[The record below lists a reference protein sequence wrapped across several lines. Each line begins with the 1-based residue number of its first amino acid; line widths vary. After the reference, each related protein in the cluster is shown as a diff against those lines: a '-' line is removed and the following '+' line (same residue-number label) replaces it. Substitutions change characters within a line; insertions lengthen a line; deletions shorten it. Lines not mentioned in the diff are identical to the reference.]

1 MNLYCRYRTR
11 YCSQWS
17 SNITI
22 CFAPGGVHN
31 TYCWTTL
38 VGCCLGDTASTPSQK
53 ILSPPESRE
62 VFFVIASM
70 ATVWI
75 QKTMK
80 TSIEY
85 YCWIKCL
92 NQEKLDLNIALNEWA
107 TIFIWLWEY
116 FSNMFFRYCCCSMHT
131 KWTYNIIVTVFMV
144 IADVIFDVIAQ
155 CKRAFSS

>member
-1 MNLYCRYRTR
+1 MLNHVGQVLFRRHRVYSVIKDPFSSWVEGSVLCYRFHG
-11 YCSQWS
+11 
-17 SNITI
+17 N
-22 CFAPGGVHN
+22 GVN
-31 TYCWTTL
+31 SK
-38 VGCCLGDTASTPSQK
+38 DD
-53 ILSPPESRE
+53 
-62 VFFVIASM
+62 
-70 ATVWI
+70 
-75 QKTMK
+75 K

-85 YCWIKCL
+85 YCSIKCL

-155 CKRAFSS
+155 CKRALRPYPLICR

>member
-1 MNLYCRYRTR
+1 MLNHVGEVLFTRHRVYSVTKHSFSSWVEGSVLCYRFHG
-11 YCSQWS
+11 
-17 SNITI
+17 N
-22 CFAPGGVHN
+22 GVN
-31 TYCWTTL
+31 SK
-38 VGCCLGDTASTPSQK
+38 DD
-53 ILSPPESRE
+53 
-62 VFFVIASM
+62 
-70 ATVWI
+70 
-75 QKTMK
+75 K

-155 CKRAFSS
+155 CKRTLRYKIKIGKLLVQLKPFPSYPWLQEQL